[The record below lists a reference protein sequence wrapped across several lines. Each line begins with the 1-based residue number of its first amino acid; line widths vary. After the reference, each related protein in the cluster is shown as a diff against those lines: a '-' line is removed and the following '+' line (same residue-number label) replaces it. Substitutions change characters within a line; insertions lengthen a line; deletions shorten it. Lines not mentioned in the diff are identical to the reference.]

1 MYSKSF
7 YALFLLALVAC
18 QAAPSPKIIEKLTS
32 ETATKLA
39 KEDIKPEDTGADKD
53 RAKKSTTFCVEV
65 RSGKEEMVPCKQEI
79 PVKETQQVL
88 NLKTLDYKP
97 MATVMQSVPTSVQ
110 YPVQYPV
117 SNILVQQPQ
126 IPQLS
131 PSLSLLQQPSQF
143 VVHSTQS
150 QQQVPQ
156 QQVPQQ
162 QVPQQQVLQQQVLQQ
177 QVPQP
182 LTQQHVIHVQTQPQ
196 QTASA
201 SGSQVQSQQPALS
214 APASAPAPTPIINI
228 IPAPAS
234 APCEK
239 PRVPQQP
246 QPLPPQHIHTV
257 HVVQPTQLVPQ
268 LPKQETKP
276 NKLEQEK
283 PQVLPVSHQG
293 LSVLTPAAHPCK
305 TEVLLAPSSPVELVY
320 HEEEPT
326 RLVEYVPVQQE
337 LYECSCRSD
346 QQKTKPSKHVML
358 HSGSYSGSR
367 SFRSPMMLQYNPS
380 IGESEESPIIAQA
393 REMV

>member
-18 QAAPSPKIIEKLTS
+18 QAAPSPKIIEKSTS
-32 ETATKLA
+32 ETATKLT

-79 PVKETQQVL
+79 PVKEMQQVL

-97 MATVMQSVPTSVQ
+97 MATVMQPVPTS
-110 YPVQYPV
+110 VQYPV

-126 IPQLS
+126 ISQLS

-143 VVHSTQS
+143 VVHSTQ
-150 QQQVPQ
+150 PQ

-162 QVPQQQVLQQQVLQQ
+162 QVPQQQVLQQQVPQQQVLQQ

-196 QTASA
+196 ETASA
-201 SGSQVQSQQPALS
+201 SVSQVQSQQPTLS

-239 PRVPQQP
+239 SGVPQQP

-257 HVVQPTQLVPQ
+257 HVVQPTQLISQ
-268 LPKQETKP
+268 LSKQETRP
-276 NKLEQEK
+276 TKLEQEK

-293 LSVLTPAAHPCK
+293 LSVLTPAARPCK
-305 TEVLLAPSSPVELVY
+305 TEMLLAPSSPMELVY

-346 QQKTKPSKHVML
+346 QQKTKPSKHHVML

>member
-18 QAAPSPKIIEKLTS
+18 QAAPSPKIIEKSTS
-32 ETATKLA
+32 ETATKLV

-79 PVKETQQVL
+79 PVKETEQVL

-97 MATVMQSVPTSVQ
+97 VATVMQPVSTSVQ

-117 SNILVQQPQ
+117 SNILVQQ
-126 IPQLS
+126 PQLS

-162 QVPQQQVLQQQVLQQ
+162 QVLQQQVPQQQVLQQQVVQQ

-182 LTQQHVIHVQTQPQ
+182 LTQQHIIHVQTQPQ

-201 SGSQVQSQQPALS
+201 SVSQVQSQQPALS

-239 PRVPQQP
+239 PSVPQQP

-268 LPKQETKP
+268 LSKQEDKP
-276 NKLEQEK
+276 IKLEQEK
-283 PQVLPVSHQG
+283 PQV
-293 LSVLTPAAHPCK
+293 K
-305 TEVLLAPSSPVELVY
+305 
-320 HEEEPT
+320 
-326 RLVEYVPVQQE
+326 
-337 LYECSCRSD
+337 
-346 QQKTKPSKHVML
+346 
-358 HSGSYSGSR
+358 
-367 SFRSPMMLQYNPS
+367 
-380 IGESEESPIIAQA
+380 
-393 REMV
+393 RE